1 MADYSSDLTGLYQ
14 GTTSAEF
21 DPTVNRTQAQ
31 KDYDQKYKDRTTLDF
46 TDLLSLMVAQ
56 FQNQTIDNTTD
67 TSDMMNQLTQ
77 MTSMQAMTEMT
88 AQMKEVA
95 LANVMSYSRSLLN
108 EDVVVGVW
116 KDVPVMN
123 DNGTVSTVRRLEEV
137 PGKVIGVGT
146 YNGQQVIFLDDNKMY
161 YLSDILAIGKLPDK
175 ETEPTDPENPDGSDD
190 DVDNIDPD
198 FSVDDTDKSDK
209 VEGNPDDELTGGE
222 TEEKNEEVSGV
233 DTDNAVG

>member
-1 MADYSSDLTGLYQ
+1 MADYSADLTGFYQ
-14 GTTSAEF
+14 GTTSTEF

-88 AQMKEVA
+88 TQMKEVA
-95 LANVMSYSRSLLN
+95 LANVMSYSRSLLY

-123 DNGTVSTVRRLEEV
+123 DNGTVSTVRKLEEI

-161 YLSDILAIGKLPDK
+161 YLSDILAIGTLPSKKD
-175 ETEPTDPENPDGSDD
+175 ESEGGSESTPTVPEDPEVKIPD
-190 DVDNIDPD
+190 NLDPD
-198 FSVDDTDKSDK
+198 FNQEVKDPEVKVPENVDPGYTVGDG
-209 VEGNPDDELTGGE
+209 EGNG
-222 TEEKNEEVSGV
+222 
-233 DTDNAVG
+233 